1 MSLLRK
7 FKIMHMR
14 INGFYG
20 GKARWWL
27 NAKQYDEKYN
37 QNYTEREKKWAY
49 KHGFL
54 PSVVER
60 YGINDDNYEDFIS
73 LYDY

>member
-27 NAKQYDEKYN
+27 NAKQYDEKY
-37 QNYTEREKKWAY
+37 
-49 KHGFL
+49 GPF
-54 PSVVER
+54 S
-60 YGINDDNYEDFIS
+60 
-73 LYDY
+73 

>member
-27 NAKQYDEKYN
+27 SAKQYDQKYN
-37 QNYTEREKKWAY
+37 TQYTASPKDTESTTATWR
-49 KHGFL
+49 
-54 PSVVER
+54 
-60 YGINDDNYEDFIS
+60 IS
-73 LYDY
+73 FPCTITVIFSL

>member
-27 NAKQYDEKYN
+27 SAE
-37 QNYTEREKKWAY
+37 T
-49 KHGFL
+49 
-54 PSVVER
+54 V
-60 YGINDDNYEDFIS
+60 
-73 LYDY
+73 

>member
-7 FKIMHMR
+7 FKVMHMR

-27 NAKQYDEKYN
+27 SAKQYDQKYN
-37 QNYTEREKKWAY
+37 TKYTSAQKKWAY

-54 PSVVER
+54 PAREFDTWNQKSNMFTPVTH
-60 YGINDDNYEDFIS
+60 
-73 LYDY
+73 

>member
-37 QNYTEREKKWAY
+37 QNYTEREKSGHTNTVFTFCRGKIWY
-49 KHGFL
+49 Q
-54 PSVVER
+54 R
-60 YGINDDNYEDFIS
+60 R
-73 LYDY
+73 